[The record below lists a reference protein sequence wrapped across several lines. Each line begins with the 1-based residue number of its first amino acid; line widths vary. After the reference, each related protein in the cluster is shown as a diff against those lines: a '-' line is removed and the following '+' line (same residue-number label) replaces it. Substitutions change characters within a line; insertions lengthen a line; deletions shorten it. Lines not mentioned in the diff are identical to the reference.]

1 VNPRNALRPTSI
13 TWLTLVPAICVLIAA
28 AAEAQTKAYVT
39 SSATDSVS
47 VIDSATREVRGTIPV
62 GTGPTRVVMGRDG
75 GRAYVAN
82 GGSDSISVIDVTTD
96 TVTSTIAVG
105 DSPSAL
111 ALTRDGQWLYV
122 MTATGQVDVVD
133 TAANKVSSTIPLGA
147 VGDLAVT
154 PDGARIYVAS
164 GLVYIADTA
173 TGTVLTSFA
182 PEESPVADVYNS
194 AIGIALSPDG
204 ASAYIATIS
213 YNYRNGGFSA
223 GGSLLVVE
231 TSTDT
236 ITWTIDLGEVPGPIT
251 FTPDGSRAYVG
262 IQAFWA
268 NTGYGAAFFPGR
280 TATVIDTATRSA
292 VSLIDFGADGAAW
305 MFQNTGISIDVTP
318 DRSAVYVSVP
328 RIGTVAVADVNTNTV
343 TQLISLSDPGA
354 LAVVP
359 DRDAALVPYVVDAAD
374 DRAVMTTA
382 GGTAVANVRANDT
395 LGGLAATAAHVV
407 VSQLA
412 STAESLT
419 LDAETGQVN
428 LAAGAEVGT
437 YTLVYRLCEVPSV
450 SNCDEATV
458 TVNVRA
464 ESIVDAADDNATT
477 FTGRTIMTSVLANDT
492 LDGAP
497 AAWSTVWLSQ
507 VSSTGS
513 GLLLNVATGAIFVD
527 AAADLGPQTLT
538 YRICERASPSN
549 CDDASV
555 SITVNAYPIDAVDD
569 SGAAPRTGGIA
580 LGSVLT
586 NDTFAGAATELGRVR
601 LSQRSSTHDGISLNA
616 ATGSVLVAAGTPV
629 GTYSLAYR
637 MCEAVNPVNCDDAV
651 ATIVVQ
657 SAVISALNDSAK
669 ASSKV
674 ANTAVASVLNND
686 SLAGARATA
695 ANVSL
700 SLVSLNPSNSR
711 IRLDLSDGSVDVLG
725 KTDGGTYSL
734 VYAICEIATPANCA
748 RATVTLNLSGK

>member
-268 NTGYGAAFFPGR
+268 NTG
-280 TATVIDTATRSA
+280 
-292 VSLIDFGADGAAW
+292 
-305 MFQNTGISIDVTP
+305 
-318 DRSAVYVSVP
+318 
-328 RIGTVAVADVNTNTV
+328 
-343 TQLISLSDPGA
+343 
-354 LAVVP
+354 
-359 DRDAALVPYVVDAAD
+359 
-374 DRAVMTTA
+374 
-382 GGTAVANVRANDT
+382 
-395 LGGLAATAAHVV
+395 
-407 VSQLA
+407 
-412 STAESLT
+412 
-419 LDAETGQVN
+419 
-428 LAAGAEVGT
+428 
-437 YTLVYRLCEVPSV
+437 
-450 SNCDEATV
+450 
-458 TVNVRA
+458 
-464 ESIVDAADDNATT
+464 
-477 FTGRTIMTSVLANDT
+477 
-492 LDGAP
+492 
-497 AAWSTVWLSQ
+497 
-507 VSSTGS
+507 
-513 GLLLNVATGAIFVD
+513 
-527 AAADLGPQTLT
+527 
-538 YRICERASPSN
+538 
-549 CDDASV
+549 
-555 SITVNAYPIDAVDD
+555 
-569 SGAAPRTGGIA
+569 
-580 LGSVLT
+580 
-586 NDTFAGAATELGRVR
+586 
-601 LSQRSSTHDGISLNA
+601 
-616 ATGSVLVAAGTPV
+616 
-629 GTYSLAYR
+629 
-637 MCEAVNPVNCDDAV
+637 
-651 ATIVVQ
+651 
-657 SAVISALNDSAK
+657 
-669 ASSKV
+669 
-674 ANTAVASVLNND
+674 
-686 SLAGARATA
+686 
-695 ANVSL
+695 
-700 SLVSLNPSNSR
+700 
-711 IRLDLSDGSVDVLG
+711 
-725 KTDGGTYSL
+725 
-734 VYAICEIATPANCA
+734 
-748 RATVTLNLSGK
+748 